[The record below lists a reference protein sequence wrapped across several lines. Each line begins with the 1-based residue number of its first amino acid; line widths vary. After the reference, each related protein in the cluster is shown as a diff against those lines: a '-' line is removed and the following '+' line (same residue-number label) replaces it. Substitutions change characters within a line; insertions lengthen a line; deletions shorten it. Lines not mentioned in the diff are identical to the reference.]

1 MPERTEASITPTA
14 IRTQLRALM
23 ATDAFRDSERHRRL
37 LEFLVESTLRGE
49 SDGLKEFVIATEV
62 WGRDV
67 SFDPRIHSTVRVE
80 VGRLRSRL
88 KKYYEAQGA
97 QEPIRF
103 RIPVGGYAVLFDA
116 TTNPESDSLNPT
128 PSKEESRFE
137 MLELIGRGGMGE
149 VWSAHDRRLQRQ
161 VALKF
166 ISMDFARNQA
176 SRDSFEREARAAA
189 ALNHPN
195 ICTIYDVGEIS
206 GQPFLA
212 MELLEGQ
219 TMEHRLA
226 EQSVP
231 IDSLVDWGIEIS
243 DALEAAHSK
252 GIVHSDL
259 KPGNLFLT
267 TRGQTKILDF
277 GLARLATERNDRSER
292 KTAGTPGYMSPEQV
306 SGSDLDGR
314 SDLFSLGIVLYRA
327 ATGRLPERFPGP
339 PSSYNRQVP
348 PELDRIIAKT
358 LEPDREVRY
367 QHASELRADLKRLKR
382 DSGSQGVASAPTLPA
397 ITEPP
402 IYKRW
407 WVVTGVAAVLLLA
420 AAAGLF
426 WFRYRQPKFA
436 GNGTIVLADFAN
448 STGDPVF
455 DIALREGMA
464 AQLQQS
470 PYLGILSDA
479 RVSQTLKLMM
489 QPKDAKLTADVARE
503 VCQRTGSAATIE
515 GSIAKLGSQYVLG
528 LKALECKSGNT
539 LAQDQETADNKEH
552 VLNALGTA
560 VSKLRRKLGESIE
573 SQQKYNT
580 PLEDVTTGSLEALQ
594 AFSLGVKAANGDDFT
609 AATKYFERAIALDP
623 NFAMAYGKLGNCLA
637 ATSSGEQYTRKAYLL
652 RDHVSDREQFY
663 LAAHYEQIVTGNLDA
678 TRKLLETWA
687 QTYPHDGE
695 PAPNLL
701 KLYLGTGEYEK
712 ALSVAQQIAHDSP
725 GTQVN
730 NAYQLATTL
739 IYLNRV
745 DEAKAVLQA
754 PLVDHPDAPVLH
766 YFLYEIAFL
775 QGDNSAMAREAA
787 LVSSRPGWT
796 GFIKELEE
804 FTAASEGRFAQS
816 RILSDQAAEDAK
828 RAGNLDEAGGYLAGE
843 AEQDALAGNLSF
855 VGKRAKD
862 GLALSKAK
870 DVESSAGVALALAG
884 DKAEATRLL
893 NDLNKRFPMDTLVQV
908 SIATIRASILLGD
921 RKSKQ
926 NALQA
931 VEALAATSRYDAN
944 GAYSFVQ
951 VYIRGR
957 AYLAAGQS
965 ADAAREF
972 QTILDHPGI
981 TRNYLTAP
989 LARLGLAEAEDQA
1002 GEKAKARADYAAF
1015 LALWHNADPDLPPLK
1030 AAKESYARLS
1040 STGNSDRKDSPHGK

>member
-1 MPERTEASITPTA
+1 MPEMTDASMTPAA
-14 IRTQLRALM
+14 IRTQLRALT
-23 ATDAFRDSERHRRL
+23 AAPAFRESERHRRL

-49 SDGLKEFVIATEV
+49 AEGLKEFVIATEV

-88 KKYYEAQGA
+88 KKYYAGQGA
-97 QEPIRF
+97 LDPIRF
-103 RIPVGGYAVLFDA
+103 RIPVGGYAVMFEAWAEPCGDSGSPEDA
-116 TTNPESDSLNPT
+116 KD
-128 PSKEESRFE
+128 ESRFE
-137 MLELIGRGGMGE
+137 LVELIGRGGMGE

-166 ISMDFARNQA
+166 ISMDFARNQS

-226 EQSVP
+226 EQGVP
-231 IDSLVDWGIEIS
+231 VDSLVDWGIEIA
-243 DALEAAHSK
+243 DALETAHSK

-292 KTAGTPGYMSPEQV
+292 KTAGTPGYMSPEQIA
-306 SGSDLDGR
+306 GSDLDAR

-327 ATGRLPERFPGP
+327 ATGRLPERLPGP

-382 DSGSQGVASAPTLPA
+382 DSGPQGVASAPDLPA
-397 ITEPP
+397 IAEPRSH
-402 IYKRW
+402 KRLW
-407 WVVTGVAAVLLLA
+407 LALGIVAGVLLA
-420 AAAGLF
+420 VAGGLL
-426 WFRYRQPKFA
+426 WSRSRQPRLA

-455 DIALREGMA
+455 DSALREGMA

-470 PYLGILSDA
+470 PYLGILSDT
-479 RVSQTLKLMM
+479 RISQTLQLMM

-503 VCQRTGSAATIE
+503 VCQRTGSAAAIE

-528 LKALECKSGNT
+528 LKALECKSGNI
-539 LAQDQETADNKEH
+539 LAQDQETADSKEH

-573 SQQKYNT
+573 SQQRYNT
-580 PLEDVTTGSLEALQ
+580 PLEDVTTGSLDALQ
-594 AFSLGVKAANGDDFT
+594 AFSLGTKAASGDDFT
-609 AATKYFERAIALDP
+609 AACKYYERAVTLDP

-637 ATSSGEQYTRKAYLL
+637 ATSSGEEYTRKAYLL

-663 LAAHYEQIVTGNLDA
+663 LAAHYEQIVTGDLDA

-701 KLYLGTGEYEK
+701 KLYLGIGEYEK

-725 GTQVN
+725 GTPVN

-739 IYLNRV
+739 IYLNRL
-745 DEAKAVLQA
+745 DDAKAVLQA
-754 PLVDHPDAPVLH
+754 PLADHPDAPVLH

-775 QGDNSAMAREAA
+775 QADRPAMAKEAA
-787 LVSSRPGWT
+787 LVASKSGWT
-796 GFIKELEE
+796 GFIKELEDY
-804 FTAASEGRFAQS
+804 TAASEGRFAQS
-816 RILSDQAAEDAK
+816 RVLADQAAEDAR
-828 RAGNLDEAGGYLAGE
+828 RAGNLDEAAGYLAGE
-843 AEQDALAGNLSF
+843 AEEDALAGNLSS

-870 DVESSAGVALALAG
+870 DVDSSAAIALALSG
-884 DKAEATRLL
+884 DKIEATRIL
-893 NDLNKRFPMDTLVQV
+893 NDLNKRFPKDTLVQV
-908 SIATIRASILLGD
+908 SLATIRACILLGD
-921 RKSKQ
+921 GKSPQ
-926 NALQA
+926 AARQA
-931 VEALAATSRYDAN
+931 VDALAGNSRYDAN

-965 ADAAREF
+965 TDAAREF
-972 QTILDHPGI
+972 QKILDHPGVA
-981 TRNYLTAP
+981 RNYPTGS

-1002 GEKAKARADYAAF
+1002 GDTAKARADYAAF
-1015 LALWHNADPDLPPLK
+1015 LALWHDADPDLPTLK
-1030 AAKESYARLS
+1030 AAKTAYARLS
-1040 STGNSDRKDSPHGK
+1040 ATAISGKKALAN